1 SHGWSLESI
10 EIFELASVTG
20 DEPEE
25 AYTLF
30 HPAEVELQQTVGA
43 VLESVER
50 YRPSRVVFDS
60 LSEMRLLA
68 RDPLR
73 YRRQILAL
81 KEYFAGRACTVLLLD
96 DNTTEDGDLQLQ
108 SLSHGVISLEQL
120 PIEYGRARRRVR
132 VVKYRGVA
140 AVEGFHDF
148 AIRRGGLVVFPQL
161 LPSAIAT
168 IPTE

>member
-1 SHGWSLESI
+1 M
-10 EIFELASVTG
+10 
-20 DEPEE
+20 
-25 AYTLF
+25 LF
-30 HPAEVELQQTVGA
+30 
-43 VLESVER
+43 R
-50 YRPSRVVFDS
+50 SRVSS
-60 LSEMRLLA
+60 LVDGVPANLDDLVSRLLA

-108 SLSHGVISLEQL
+108 SLSHGVILLQQL

-132 VVKYRGVA
+132 VIKYRGVA

-161 LPSAIAT
+161 IPSREAVA
-168 IPTE
+168 PDEPLGSGVPELDQLLGGGCGMM